1 MTIYVVEPG
10 DTIEGIAAEFG
21 VDADRLVIENQI
33 PNPDNLVVGQSIII
47 QVPEVVH
54 QIQAGDTLFSI
65 ANTYGVEPVQILQ
78 NNPFLAAEE
87 ALEVG
92 ETIVISY
99 VVDEEPLG
107 DIIVNGYAYPFID
120 RIVLRQTLPFLT
132 YLSIFTY
139 GFTAE
144 GQLIPAENDDE
155 LIAIAQEF
163 NVAPL
168 MVLAPMT
175 ADGNFN
181 SDIAHNLFI
190 NPEAQNVLID
200 NILTTLGEKGYRGV
214 DIDFEFILPQ
224 DAEAYIGFVQNMK
237 NRLEP
242 AGYIVTVA
250 LAPKTSADQPGLL
263 YEAHNYERIGQI
275 ADLVLLMTYEWGYLF
290 GPPMA
295 TGPLSSIRQVLDY
308 GVTAIA
314 PDRIL
319 MGIPNY
325 AYDWP
330 LPFIQGQT
338 QAEAL
343 SNIEAIE
350 RAAFYN
356 VTIEFDE
363 QAQAPFYFY
372 TAENGVPHVVWFDD
386 ARSMDA
392 KFRLVNEYN
401 LAGVGYWQIM
411 NFFPQSWIV
420 ANTLYNI
427 IKV

>member
-1 MTIYVVEPG
+1 MTIYVVKPG
-10 DTIEGIAAEFG
+10 DTIESIASEFG

-33 PNPDNLVVGQSIII
+33 PNPDNLVVGQSIIVQI
-47 QVPEVVH
+47 PEVVH

-87 ALEVG
+87 VLEVG

-107 DIIVNGYAYPFID
+107 EIIINGYAYTFID

-144 GQLIPAENDDE
+144 GELIPAENDDE
-155 LIAIAQEF
+155 IIAIAEEF
-163 NVAPL
+163 GVAPL

-175 ADGNFN
+175 PDGNFN
-181 SDIAHNLFI
+181 SDIAHNLFV
-190 NPEAQNVLID
+190 NPEAQNILID
-200 NILTTLGEKGYRGV
+200 NILTTLGEKGYNGV
-214 DIDFEFILPQ
+214 DIDFEFVLPE
-224 DAEAYIGFVQNMK
+224 DAEAFFGFIQNMK

-242 AGYIVTVA
+242 AGYLVTVA
-250 LAPKTSADQPGLL
+250 LAPKTSAEQPGLL
-263 YEAHNYERIGQI
+263 YEAHDYDRIGQI

-295 TGPLSSIRQVLDY
+295 TGPISSIRQVLEY

-330 LPFIQGQT
+330 LPFIRGQT

-343 SNIEAIE
+343 SNLEAIE
-350 RAAFYN
+350 RAASFN

-363 QAQAPFYFY
+363 QAQAPYYYY

-392 KFRLVNEYN
+392 KFRLVNEFG

-420 ANTLYNI
+420 ANTLYDI

>member
-200 NILTTLGEKGYRGV
+200 NILTTLEAKGYYGV

-372 TAENGVPHVVWFDD
+372 TDENGVPHVVWFDD

>member
-99 VVDEEPLG
+99 VVDEEPLV

-200 NILTTLGEKGYRGV
+200 NILTTLEAKGYYGV

-372 TAENGVPHVVWFDD
+372 TDENGVPHVVWFDD

>member
-200 NILTTLGEKGYRGV
+200 NILTTLEAKGYYGV

>member
-1 MTIYVVEPG
+1 MTIYVVKPG
-10 DTIEGIAAEFG
+10 DTIESIASEFG

-33 PNPDNLVVGQSIII
+33 PNPDNLVVGQSIIVQI
-47 QVPEVVH
+47 PEVVH

-87 ALEVG
+87 VLEVG

-107 DIIVNGYAYPFID
+107 EIIINGYAYTFID

-144 GQLIPAENDDE
+144 GELIPAENDDE
-155 LIAIAQEF
+155 IIAIAEEF
-163 NVAPL
+163 GVAPL

-175 ADGNFN
+175 PDGNFN
-181 SDIAHNLFI
+181 SDIAHNLFV
-190 NPEAQNVLID
+190 NPEAQNILID
-200 NILTTLGEKGYRGV
+200 NILTTLGEKGYNGV
-214 DIDFEFILPQ
+214 DIDFEFVLPE
-224 DAEAYIGFVQNMK
+224 DAEAFFGFIQNMK

-242 AGYIVTVA
+242 AGYLVTVA
-250 LAPKTSADQPGLL
+250 LAPKTSAEQPGLL
-263 YEAHNYERIGQI
+263 YEAHDYDRIGQI

-295 TGPLSSIRQVLDY
+295 TGPISSIRQVLEY

-330 LPFIQGQT
+330 LPFIRGQT

-343 SNIEAIE
+343 SNLEAIE
-350 RAAFYN
+350 RAASFN

-363 QAQAPFYFY
+363 QAQAPYYYY
-372 TAENGVPHVVWFDD
+372 TAENRVPHVVWFDD

-392 KFRLVNEYN
+392 KFRLVNEFG

-420 ANTLYNI
+420 ANTLYDI

>member
-1 MTIYVVEPG
+1 MTIYVVKPG
-10 DTIEGIAAEFG
+10 DTIESIASEFG

-33 PNPDNLVVGQSIII
+33 PNPDNLVVGQSIIVQI
-47 QVPEVVH
+47 PEVVH

-87 ALEVG
+87 VLEVG

-107 DIIVNGYAYPFID
+107 EIIINGYAYTFID

-144 GQLIPAENDDE
+144 GELIPAENDDE
-155 LIAIAQEF
+155 IIAIAEEF
-163 NVAPL
+163 GVAPL

-175 ADGNFN
+175 PDGNFN
-181 SDIAHNLFI
+181 SDIAHNLFV
-190 NPEAQNVLID
+190 NPEAQNILID
-200 NILTTLGEKGYRGV
+200 NILTTLGEKGYNGV
-214 DIDFEFILPQ
+214 DIDFEFVLPE
-224 DAEAYIGFVQNMK
+224 DAEAFFGFIQNMK

-242 AGYIVTVA
+242 AGYLVTVA
-250 LAPKTSADQPGLL
+250 LAPKTSAEQPGLL
-263 YEAHNYERIGQI
+263 YEAHDYDRIGQI

-295 TGPLSSIRQVLDY
+295 TGPISSIRQVLEY

-319 MGIPNY
+319 MGISNY

-330 LPFIQGQT
+330 LPFIRGQT

-343 SNIEAIE
+343 SNLEAIE
-350 RAAFYN
+350 RAASFN

-363 QAQAPFYFY
+363 QAQAPYYYY

-392 KFRLVNEYN
+392 KFRLVNEFG

-420 ANTLYNI
+420 ANTLYDI

>member
-87 ALEVG
+87 ALEVD

-200 NILTTLGEKGYRGV
+200 NILTTLEAKGYYGV